1 MDDLLN
7 EYIEQ
12 EKQLDS
18 SEYEKDENGLR
29 IQHEHDDEQEYLDY
43 IERTKEYYYRMSL
56 GDFFRALWFTASSTY
71 ICATEYLKYAIGW
84 KSRNNAIIDV
94 SKRLSSRNMMYV
106 KIFQAFATNRNI
118 VSPELNQFFC
128 EFTDNVKYTEDEY
141 DIDELKEIERRS
153 IECAPYR
160 QLRILNDY
168 RPIKSGLMSLIFKGV
183 LITSSESGSG
193 SEDEEVVIKYL
204 RKNININ
211 FTASMNNLVVF
222 AKLTRYFPYLR
233 TLNVESLILQNIVCL
248 KDQVNFRKELANIML
263 YYRHWHKYEYIKIPK
278 PYPEFTEN
286 INPDAIV
293 MEYVH
298 GMKITDIDPED
309 NDDFG
314 KILASFNAKAA
325 FCTSFYHGDLHPGN
339 ILFIKNAPTSTHPTH
354 QICILDFGIIG
365 HLSRYDQ
372 ELLFIATKY
381 MYQQKFDKIIDII
394 MSCEL
399 SESADMK
406 SDIQNII
413 PLKHTEKY
421 ENLRR
426 ELTDVI
432 VRYTTPEIKFFGVS
446 EIYEINYI
454 LNNYGLMFKRS
465 LYRLF
470 ITVAIMDSIGTRLG
484 SKMSY
489 MQHMTDIVVELFNI
503 DISGNDEE
511 DEDEEDDDE
520 EDEEVEEPDEES
532 EPTE

>member
-56 GDFFRALWFTASSTY
+56 GDFFRALWFTASSAY

-193 SEDEEVVIKYL
+193 SEDEEVV
-204 RKNININ
+204 
-211 FTASMNNLVVF
+211 
-222 AKLTRYFPYLR
+222 
-233 TLNVESLILQNIVCL
+233 L
-248 KDQVNFRKELANIML
+248 K
-263 YYRHWHKYEYIKIPK
+263 
-278 PYPEFTEN
+278 
-286 INPDAIV
+286 
-293 MEYVH
+293 
-298 GMKITDIDPED
+298 
-309 NDDFG
+309 
-314 KILASFNAKAA
+314 
-325 FCTSFYHGDLHPGN
+325 
-339 ILFIKNAPTSTHPTH
+339 
-354 QICILDFGIIG
+354 
-365 HLSRYDQ
+365 
-372 ELLFIATKY
+372 
-381 MYQQKFDKIIDII
+381 
-394 MSCEL
+394 
-399 SESADMK
+399 
-406 SDIQNII
+406 
-413 PLKHTEKY
+413 
-421 ENLRR
+421 
-426 ELTDVI
+426 
-432 VRYTTPEIKFFGVS
+432 
-446 EIYEINYI
+446 
-454 LNNYGLMFKRS
+454 
-465 LYRLF
+465 
-470 ITVAIMDSIGTRLG
+470 
-484 SKMSY
+484 
-489 MQHMTDIVVELFNI
+489 
-503 DISGNDEE
+503 
-511 DEDEEDDDE
+511 
-520 EDEEVEEPDEES
+520 
-532 EPTE
+532 